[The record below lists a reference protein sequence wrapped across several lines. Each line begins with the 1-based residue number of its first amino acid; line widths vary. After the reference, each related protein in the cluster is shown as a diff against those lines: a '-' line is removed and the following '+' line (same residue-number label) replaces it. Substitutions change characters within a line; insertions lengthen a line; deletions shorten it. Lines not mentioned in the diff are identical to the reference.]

1 MKKRISTIAG
11 ITLTLAA
18 GTLTLAPSA
27 SAGVRVGDC
36 NTWVSNNAP
45 WSGSAYCSGMA
56 KFDKFRVKVT
66 CIDPRGSQWLA
77 YGPWK
82 GNAKTSTA
90 KCSDN
95 PNVGVL
101 KVGFAFD
108 H

>member
-1 MKKRISTIAG
+1 MKKKVSVVTGIAL
-11 ITLTLAA
+11 TLTA
-18 GTLTLAPSA
+18 GTLALAPGA

-36 NTWVSNNAP
+36 NTWKSNRAP
-45 WSGSAYCSGMA
+45 WTGSAYCSGMA
-56 KFDKFRVKVT
+56 WGDEFRVKVT
-66 CIDPRGSQWLA
+66 CIDPRGSQWIA

-82 GNAKTSTA
+82 KNTETSTA